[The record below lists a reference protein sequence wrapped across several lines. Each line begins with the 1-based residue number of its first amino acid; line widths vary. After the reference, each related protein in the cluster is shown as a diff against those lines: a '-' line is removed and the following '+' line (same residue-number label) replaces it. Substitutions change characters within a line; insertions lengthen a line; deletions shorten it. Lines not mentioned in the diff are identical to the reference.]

1 MCSIGNAQI
10 ERNTSHHTGEAQLNL
25 KAEKFLSS
33 NFHRKEIAKLTF
45 RALVLRRGELHRT
58 WSFYVVVSQRS
69 ANEFSKIKTALV
81 GRVERAEVMP
91 NQLINYADHAANQS
105 CIFITFLNF
114 PPLHSKCGPPCLN
127 SSEGFTRFI
136 FLIIYLQILL

>member
-10 ERNTSHHTGEAQLNL
+10 ERKTSYHTGETQLNL
-25 KAEKFLSS
+25 KTDKFIRS
-33 NFHRKEIAKLTF
+33 NFHRKEITKLTF
-45 RALVLRRGELHRT
+45 RELVLRRGELHRT

-81 GRVERAEVMP
+81 GRVERAEVIP

-127 SSEGFTRFI
+127 SSKG
-136 FLIIYLQILL
+136 LCLLF